1 MRNFLFS
8 IAIFTASNMFGQEL
22 NLPVFTQYL
31 ADNNFVVSPTFAGIG
46 DNLHIRANGLTQWV
60 GIKNAPDNVSLYA
73 DMRITSND
81 GIGISLY
88 NDKNGFT
95 RQTGVKFSYAHHLI
109 LDYDSGQYLSLGLSY
124 NFNNFKIDIEKFNIP
139 FDPSITDDRY
149 TANNNFDLGLL
160 YRKNKFFLSLNAN
173 NILNKSVDKFRGL
186 EPRLLRNYQ
195 VYAGQTIN
203 ANDNNTFQIEPS
215 AFFQFFESDKRSMT
229 DINIKFRK
237 IDSYDNN
244 FWAGASY
251 RFLND
256 QPGRPLNVGP
266 MAGLKKNIFYFAY
279 SYQLT
284 VNGLVGFNSGTHMVT
299 IGLDFFQGIS
309 NCPCTQHIP

>member
-8 IAIFTASNMFGQEL
+8 IAIFTASNIFGQEL
-22 NLPVFTQYL
+22 NLPVFTKYL
-31 ADNNFVVSPTFAGIG
+31 ADTNFVVSPTFAGIG
-46 DNLHIRANGLTQWV
+46 DNLRIRANGLTQWV

-160 YRKNKFFLSLNAN
+160 YRKNKFFL
-173 NILNKSVDKFRGL
+173 R
-186 EPRLLRNYQ
+186 
-195 VYAGQTIN
+195 
-203 ANDNNTFQIEPS
+203 
-215 AFFQFFESDKRSMT
+215 
-229 DINIKFRK
+229 
-237 IDSYDNN
+237 
-244 FWAGASY
+244 
-251 RFLND
+251 
-256 QPGRPLNVGP
+256 
-266 MAGLKKNIFYFAY
+266 
-279 SYQLT
+279 
-284 VNGLVGFNSGTHMVT
+284 
-299 IGLDFFQGIS
+299 
-309 NCPCTQHIP
+309 